1 MSSHMPWFQSFF
13 SFFASLCTGI
23 GWVKVIGQRRPHS
36 WCESAILEL
45 LAPASLLHSPLHK
58 DKMNTVQLPG
68 EREIP
73 GGGREFTCRKRR
85 YWLAVI
91 N

>member
-1 MSSHMPWFQSFF
+1 M
-13 SFFASLCTGI
+13 
-23 GWVKVIGQRRPHS
+23 
-36 WCESAILEL
+36 ILEL
-45 LAPASLLHSPLHK
+45 LAPAALLHSPLHK

-91 N
+91 NYELVAALVYRGGSVNEV